1 MMHEKRI
8 VLDSR
13 LSMIAEMVGR
23 CDSYA
28 DIGCDHGR
36 LGAFLLQS
44 GWVQRAMMMDISD
57 ASLDKARALVRLL
70 GLEDRAEIIVGDG
83 AEHLESAVDCVV
95 IAGMGGTTAAGI
107 VERGRERLGGA
118 RLILQANVANPEL
131 RERLARVGYR
141 ISDERIVKDGRRYY
155 IIIEAIP
162 GKAEYSD
169 MERLVGPILLK
180 NQPDQLSGYA
190 DFRIHVAKKALI
202 GAENGANMK
211 AIHELRE
218 EIRIWEDVLS
228 HM

>member
-8 VLDSR
+8 VLDPR

-36 LGAFLLQS
+36 LGVFLLQRD
-44 GWVQRAMMMDISD
+44 WVKRALMMDISD

-70 GLEDRAEIIVGDG
+70 GLEDRVEIIVGDG
-83 AEHLESAVDCVV
+83 AEHLKSKVDCVV

-107 VERGRERLGGA
+107 VERGRERLGDA

-131 RERLARVGYR
+131 RERLACAGYR

-155 IIIEAIP
+155 IIIEAVP
-162 GKAEYSD
+162 GKAEYTAR
-169 MERLVGPILLK
+169 ERLVGPILLR
-180 NQPDQLSGYA
+180 NQPDQLAGYA
-190 DFRIHVAKKALI
+190 DFRIRVAKKALL
-202 GAENGANMK
+202 GAENGTDLK
-211 AIHELRE
+211 VIQELRE

-228 HM
+228 QM